1 MQRFQTPDKQRL
13 KHLIIINTV
22 TYNNTRNMYTEH
34 TAVATGSQLAHAES
48 VFMMTN
54 HRNKPKLKLRI
65 AHGNKNRF

>member
-1 MQRFQTPDKQRL
+1 
-13 KHLIIINTV
+13 
-22 TYNNTRNMYTEH
+22 MYTEH